1 MPKISQ
7 VLVGL
12 VCILVVL
19 ACATYALVFL
29 IEKTGSQVAVAIL
42 GVAGALVGAAYQFR
56 LAKEKEA
63 EARLFSEKQK
73 VYSELITTISLLYQN
88 FAPADENDVARRLF
102 DIRTSLII
110 WGSFETLRCLDALS
124 LPDVEHEHN
133 PLKWGIKKQAE
144 LFAAI
149 RKDLGHKDPSN
160 AGLEIAIG
168 IIKGDERDGV
178 RSQILS

>member
-1 MPKISQ
+1 MPKTSQ
-7 VLVGL
+7 VLLGL
-12 VCILVVL
+12 ACVLVVL
-19 ACATYALVFL
+19 AGATYALIL
-29 IEKTGSQVAVAIL
+29 LSEKTGSQVAVAIL

-73 VYSELITTISLLYQN
+73 VYSELITTIFSLFQN
-88 FAPADENDVARRLF
+88 FSPTDENEITRRLF
-102 DIRTSLII
+102 HIRTSLII
-110 WGSFETLRCLDALS
+110 WGSFETLKCLDALS
-124 LPDVEHEHN
+124 VLDTEHERN

-149 RKDLGHKDPSN
+149 RKDLGHKDPIN

-168 IIKGDERDGV
+168 IIKGDERDNV